1 MSAIRKLAGQT
12 AIYGMSS
19 IIGRVAVWGLT
30 PIYTAMLEP
39 GEYGIFSD
47 LYSFVTYFL
56 VVLTFGM
63 ETAFFRFSSDDK
75 TNQKPYTQSLIFVVC
90 LALVVQLILAL
101 GNGPFSSF
109 LGYEDR
115 PNLVMMMNWIIF
127 LDVVTSLPMAKLRF
141 DERPMVFA
149 AVSLLSIFVNITL
162 NVVFILVMKKTSV
175 EYVFIANLI
184 SSGLK
189 FAVLFLLSSPLAKH
203 FENLGKFGKKLS
215 GIKLLPDKWE
225 FDKVLMGSMVSF
237 GMYIMI
243 AGLFG
248 MINQNSDVN
257 FISRIWGKVAA
268 EYNGV
273 MYTGAQM
280 AGIFS
285 ANKKLAVF
293 ILLVTQAFRYAAEPF
308 FFKHSKETNSR
319 VVFAKVFHYFMM
331 AALMTFLLISSF
343 SYEFV
348 STEFFGFQIISE
360 RYWSGLS
367 VVPPLLFSFVLWGA
381 YTNLSIWFKL
391 TKQVRFGILFSAV
404 GVILI
409 VLFDFI
415 LIPYYGYLGATV
427 AMLISYA
434 SMTSLVYIFGQ
445 KYYPIPYKIGR
456 IGVYAAILLGT
467 FWINDSIG
475 RADGF
480 GATFWTK
487 MLVSLGGILLCLAIE
502 KFLPINWNDGT
513 PPSEGNQQAAKAKA

>member
-19 IIGRVAVWGLT
+19 IIGRIVVWGLT

-75 TNQKPYTQSLIFVVC
+75 QNLKPYTQALMFVTG
-90 LALVVQLILAL
+90 LALVIQLLLTI
-101 GNGPFSSF
+101 GNTPFANW
-109 LGYEDR
+109 LGYGDR
-115 PNLVMMMNWIIF
+115 PSLVMMMNWIIF

-141 DERPMVFA
+141 DERPIAFA
-149 AVSLLSIFVNITL
+149 TVSLFSIFVNISL
-162 NVVFILVMKKTSV
+162 NIIFILIMKKTSV

-189 FAVLFLLSSPLAKH
+189 FAVLLFLSSPLSKQLAG
-203 FENLGKFGKKLS
+203 FGKFGKKLS
-215 GIKLLPDKWE
+215 GVVLFPSKLE
-225 FDKVLMGSMVSF
+225 FDKPLMINMASF
-237 GMYIMI
+237 GLYIMI

-268 EYNGV
+268 DYNGI
-273 MYTGAQM
+273 MLTGTEM

-308 FFKHSKETNSR
+308 FFRHAKETNSR
-319 VVFAKVFHYFMM
+319 AVFAKVFHYFML
-331 AALMTFLLISSF
+331 ASLMTFLLISSF
-343 SYEFV
+343 AYEFV
-348 STEFFGFQIISE
+348 STKFFGFQLISE
-360 RYWSGLS
+360 RYWSGLT

-391 TKQVRFGILFSAV
+391 TKQVRFGILFSAI
-404 GVILI
+404 GVILLVI
-409 VLFDFI
+409 FDFI
-415 LIPYYGYLGATV
+415 LIPFYGYLGATI

-434 SMTSLVYIFGQ
+434 SMTFLVYISGQ

-456 IGVYAAILLGT
+456 LSVYAVILLAAY
-467 FWINDSIG
+467 WINETIG
-475 RADGF
+475 RAEHLDS
-480 GATFWTK
+480 TFFSK
-487 MLVSLGGILLCLAIE
+487 LLVSFAAIGICIAME
-502 KFLPINWNDGT
+502 KFLPVPWKDQLEKKEST
-513 PPSEGNQQAAKAKA
+513 KK